1 MSIEV
6 GEKVTGT
13 VSGITNFGAFIDLGD
28 RKTGLVHISE
38 VSDSFIKDIKEVLK
52 VGEQV
57 TVKVMSIGDDGKI
70 GLSIRRAVDKP
81 VETTAPSRERTSSSS
96 SSYQGRRES
105 SSPSR
110 SSTGYQK
117 TDRGSRNAGPKKED
131 FDSLMSSFLKDSDD
145 RLTSLKRNTE
155 GKRGGRGGRRN

>member
-6 GEKVTGT
+6 GNKVSGT

-38 VSDSFIKDIKEVLK
+38 VSDSFVKDIKDVLK

-81 VETTAPSRERTSSSS
+81 VETTSKQPPYERS
-96 SSYQGRRES
+96 
-105 SSPSR
+105 
-110 SSTGYQK
+110 GYQNRRDNDNRSEGYQRQRNN
-117 TDRGSRNAGPKKED
+117 DRGSKNTPPKKDD

>member
-38 VSDSFIKDIKEVLK
+38 VSDSFIKDIKDVLK

-81 VETTAPSRERTSSSS
+81 AEPAAPVRERT
-96 SSYQGRRES
+96 SSYQGRRDSNSTNSSGRS
-105 SSPSR
+105 SS
-110 SSTGYQK
+110 GYQK
-117 TDRGSRNAGPKKED
+117 TDRGARNAGPKKED
-131 FDSLMSSFLKDSDD
+131 FDSLMSSFLKDSDE